1 MRATCWLACPG
12 VLALTLAQPAPA
24 EDPAGL
30 KPLIDKVLKAY
41 GGEPRLNGLRAF
53 VEKTKTTAPSGTT
66 STLGRYLQLPDRARL
81 ESEFELQGKRIKC
94 VIVYAG
100 DSGWKHTEGQPAVPH
115 RSPFTGRKEPLKY
128 AGPRAWLRLK
138 DPAYTL
144 TPLGETRVGDRP
156 VFGIGVKAPN
166 APEERCFFDKE
177 TGLLIKVEQTI
188 SYPQGDRPVLEETF
202 YGGYKAVA
210 GVPVARAITKKR
222 DGKTTQQIEVVEFR
236 VADKLEARL
245 FQKP

>member
-24 EDPAGL
+24 EDPAVL
-30 KPLIDKVLKAY
+30 KPLVDKVLKAY
-41 GGEPRLNGLRAF
+41 GGEPRLNSLRAF

-66 STLGRYLQLPDRARL
+66 STLARYLQLPDRARL

-138 DPAYTL
+138 DPAYAL
-144 TPLGETRVGDRP
+144 APLREMKVGDRP
-156 VFGIGVKAPN
+156 VSGIGVKAPT
-166 APEERCFFDKE
+166 APEEKCFFDKQ
-177 TGLLIKVEQTI
+177 TGLLLKVEQLLSASPGT
-188 SYPQGDRPVLEETF
+188 PPVLEETF
-202 YGGYKAVA
+202 YGNYQAVE
-210 GVPVARAITKKR
+210 GIPVARAITKKR
-222 DGKTTQQIEVVEFR
+222 DGRTIQQIEVVEFT
-236 VADKLEARL
+236 VAEKLDAQL
-245 FQKP
+245 FRKP